1 MQKKFKFT
9 NAKLKSIKPHDKDSP
24 STELELSDDSDVSGL
39 KLLVGKSG
47 NKRFLLRYT
56 FKSKKCSIAIGKFGD
71 IDVATARKI
80 AQKHKMLIAEGVDPK
95 VEKDSYKTMPTLS
108 EFFYKTYLP
117 VIKPR
122 RKSWDKDLQ
131 RFSHFIEP
139 RLGDTRFQ
147 DLTSM
152 DVLHLQQVIADP
164 KKMKREVAYAP
175 STNNRVIAILKTM
188 SSYALKMGVIT
199 VNAALPVSLLK
210 EDNIREKFFDIDECK
225 RIIAS
230 ALRYENVYVGSAI
243 AMLYLTGNRRSEVF
257 NLKWSNFDR
266 KNRTAYVPDSK
277 NGKPF
282 TIYLSDRAYNIIINL
297 KPVEGNPYI
306 FAGRKQ
312 GSSVSSLRK
321 AYRYILEGAGITD
334 FEGVCF
340 HTARHSVASNMI
352 SSGKFSQVH
361 VKQQLAHSSIQSS
374 ERYIKHTPTSARN
387 ISQGFSDLLE

>member
-80 AQKHKMLIAEGVDPK
+80 AQKHKSLIAEGVDPK

-131 RFSHFIEP
+131 RFSQFIEP
-139 RLGDTRFQ
+139 RLGDIRFQ

-152 DVLHLQQVIADP
+152 DVLHLQQAIADP

-230 ALRYENVYVGSAI
+230 ALRYENVYIGSAI

-266 KNRTAYVPDSK
+266 ENRTAYVPDSK

-312 GSSVSSLRK
+312 GRSVSSLRK

>member
-1 MQKKFKFT
+1 
-9 NAKLKSIKPHDKDSP
+9 
-24 STELELSDDSDVSGL
+24 
-39 KLLVGKSG
+39 
-47 NKRFLLRYT
+47 
-56 FKSKKCSIAIGKFGD
+56 
-71 IDVATARKI
+71 
-80 AQKHKMLIAEGVDPK
+80 
-95 VEKDSYKTMPTLS
+95 
-108 EFFYKTYLP
+108 
-117 VIKPR
+117 
-122 RKSWDKDLQ
+122 
-131 RFSHFIEP
+131 
-139 RLGDTRFQ
+139 
-147 DLTSM
+147 
-152 DVLHLQQVIADP
+152 
-164 KKMKREVAYAP
+164 
-175 STNNRVIAILKTM
+175 
-188 SSYALKMGVIT
+188 
-199 VNAALPVSLLK
+199 LK

-225 RIIAS
+225 RIIVS
-230 ALRYENVYVGSAI
+230 ALRYENVYIGSAI

-257 NLKWSNFDR
+257 NLKWSNFNR
-266 KNRTAYVPDSK
+266 ENRTAYVPDSK

-312 GSSVSSLRK
+312 GRSVSSVRK

-374 ERYIKHTPTSARN
+374 ERYIKHTPSSARN